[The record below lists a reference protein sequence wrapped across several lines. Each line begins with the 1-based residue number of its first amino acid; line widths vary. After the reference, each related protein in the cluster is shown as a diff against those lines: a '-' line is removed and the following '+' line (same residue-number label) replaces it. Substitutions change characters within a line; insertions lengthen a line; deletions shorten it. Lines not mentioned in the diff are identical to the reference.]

1 MIDLNPFAIIPSLP
15 FNEKGETQKKAFAP
29 AWSEIETFDCTVH
42 QSNNKDARLPVR
54 QEEDVYRIRHLQWIR
69 EQQGRSSDL

>member
-1 MIDLNPFAIIPSLP
+1 MIDLNPFAIMPSLP

-42 QSNNKDARLPVR
+42 RSNNRDARSSVR
-54 QEEDVYRIRHLQWIR
+54 PFTGLDTYNGLESNRVE
-69 EQQGRSSDL
+69 